1 MFLWDKENI
10 SHIVRHKV
18 SQSEAEQVIENN
30 PLDLE
35 RQIRSG
41 EQRMLHLGE
50 TTAGRVLFV
59 VVTVRNKMLR
69 VVTAF
74 PANRKARKFYAEQRQ
89 ALDRQETQDS

>member
-10 SHIVRHKV
+10 SHIGRHDV
-18 SQSEAEQVIENN
+18 SQDEAEQVIENK

-35 RQIRSG
+35 RQIRNG
-41 EQRMLHLGE
+41 ELRILHLGE

-59 VVTVRNKMLR
+59 VVTVRNKMFR

-74 PANRKARKFYAEQRQ
+74 PANKKARKFYAEQKQ
-89 ALDRQETQDS
+89 ALDSQETSDS